1 LKLVLILLIFSGL
14 LVFPAYALPPPPPT
28 NFVASLVDESNV
40 KIEVPSF
47 LKIEEILDGEILQSY
62 RIDLFDNPQTIPVNW
77 YLPNRDANTEIHIV
91 ASKQGYQDSE
101 KFVFTITSQTPT
113 EGILFENTFVLS
125 QEETSKIIDKDFQ
138 VSSDAKSHTIS
149 TSSSSNIQ
157 SIEFIENENTLLV
170 IVSEDSINGFS
181 DLNIPISLISP
192 PFNVLVVL
200 TPNQM

>member
-14 LVFPAYALPPPPPT
+14 LVFPAHALPPPPPT

-62 RIDLFDNPQTIPVNW
+62 RIDLFDNPQTIPVTW
-77 YLPNRDANTEIHIV
+77 FVPNRDENTEIHIV

-113 EGILFENTFVLS
+113 QGTLFENTFVLT
-125 QEETSKIIDKDFQ
+125 QEQTSKIIDKDFQ
-138 VSSDAKSHTIS
+138 VSSGAKIHTIS
-149 TSSSSNIQ
+149 TSASSNIQ
-157 SIEFIENENTLLV
+157 SIEFIENENALLV

-181 DLNIPISLISP
+181 DLNI
-192 PFNVLVVL
+192 FVYNF
-200 TPNQM
+200 